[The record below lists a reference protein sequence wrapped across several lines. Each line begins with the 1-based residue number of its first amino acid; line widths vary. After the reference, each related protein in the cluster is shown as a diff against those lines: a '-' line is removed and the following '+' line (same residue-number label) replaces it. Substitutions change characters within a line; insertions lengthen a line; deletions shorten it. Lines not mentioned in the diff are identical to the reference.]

1 MVPDPGTEARP
12 PELRPVR
19 PRKTKGDGAIRKLH
33 PLNVPHPIR
42 IQVDRQGRP
51 TLLYPD
57 RKPRDRQREGE
68 ARPSKPL
75 EVAAILEE
83 WRIDDEWWRAPI
95 SRRYMMLVLENG
107 RTMTIYQD
115 LVQGV
120 WYRQE
125 G

>member
-1 MVPDPGTEARP
+1 
-12 PELRPVR
+12 VR
-19 PRKTKGDGAIRKLH
+19 HGKTKGDGAIRKLR

-42 IQVDRQGRP
+42 VQVDRQGRP
-51 TLLYPD
+51 ILLYPD
-57 RKPRDRQREGE
+57 WKTRDRQGEGE
-68 ARPSKPL
+68 AGPSKPL

-95 SRRYMMLVLENG
+95 SRRYTMLVLDNG
-107 RTMTIYQD
+107 HTMTIYHD
-115 LVQGV
+115 LVHGG